1 MSGIVGRGSGNV
13 YFPGSTEPFRP
24 LNPHGRAML
33 KPSRPYRP
41 ERHALYQVEVDLRGG
56 GIKRIGPQ
64 WAEEMAGSLAET
76 INKAL
81 LIRPMDDWG
90 RARVVLA
97 KPAEQRDTR
106 TIRELLLEK

>member
-1 MSGIVGRGSGNV
+1 MSGIVGRGSGMPNGI
-13 YFPGSTEPFRP
+13 PDFRP
-24 LNPHGRAML
+24 INPYGRAMP
-33 KPSRPYRP
+33 KPTRPYRP
-41 ERHALYQVEVDLRGG
+41 LRPALYQVEIDLRGG
-56 GIKRIGPQ
+56 GTKRIGPQ

-81 LIRPMDDWG
+81 LVRPMDDWG

-106 TIRELLLEK
+106 TIGQLLRG

>member
-13 YFPGSTEPFRP
+13 YLPGSREPFKP
-24 LNPHGRAML
+24 LNPYGRAMP
-33 KPSRPYRP
+33 KPTRPYR
-41 ERHALYQVEVDLRGG
+41 EEKHALYQVEIDLRGG
-56 GIKRIGPQ
+56 GTRRIGPQ

-81 LIRPMDDWG
+81 IIRPMDDWG

-106 TIRELLLEK
+106 TIGQLLRG